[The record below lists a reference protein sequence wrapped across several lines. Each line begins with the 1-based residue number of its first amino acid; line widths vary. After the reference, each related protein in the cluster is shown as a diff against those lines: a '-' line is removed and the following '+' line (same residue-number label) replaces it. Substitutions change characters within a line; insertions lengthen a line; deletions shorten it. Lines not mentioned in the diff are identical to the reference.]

1 MSAVQL
7 ASIQVTAAAV
17 RREARARLTAV
28 MSELESIPRLIDK
41 A

>member
-17 RREARARLTAV
+17 RREARARLTATLADTAYR
-28 MSELESIPRLIDK
+28 MLL